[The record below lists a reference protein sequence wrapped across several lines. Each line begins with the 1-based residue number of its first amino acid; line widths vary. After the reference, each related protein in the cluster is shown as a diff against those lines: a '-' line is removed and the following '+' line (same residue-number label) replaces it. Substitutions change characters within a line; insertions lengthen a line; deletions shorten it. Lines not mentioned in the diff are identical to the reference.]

1 MKGSTTLKELTKYS
15 RLACY
20 LEKLYDKLNA
30 DFFDGELD
38 RPVITI
44 QSSSRSYGH
53 YTLYDAWSVKGEGY
67 KEINIAAGTLN
78 RPIEFTVSTMLH
90 EMCHQYNSEIA
101 NIQDCSRGGT
111 YHNKHFKACAES
123 HGLTVERTDK
133 YGYST
138 TTPSDELLDW
148 ILNNDIQEIKLNR
161 NEIHGI
167 RITGGNAAANGGIET
182 PTKIA
187 THNHRYVCPCCH
199 NIARSSK
206 IINLICGDCLQL
218 MVED

>member
-1 MKGSTTLKELTKYS
+1 MKELTKYS
-15 RLACY
+15 RLAGY

-78 RPIEFTVSTMLH
+78 RPIEYTVCTLLH
-90 EMCHQYNSEIA
+90 EMCHQYNNEIA

-111 YHNKHFKACAES
+111 YHNKYFKQTAET
-123 HGLTVERTDK
+123 HGLTVARSEK
-133 YGYST
+133 YGHSIT
-138 TTPSDELLDW
+138 APSDELLDW

-161 NEIHGI
+161 NDLYSI
-167 RITGGNAAANGGIET
+167 RILGGNAAANGGT
-182 PTKIA
+182 A
-187 THNHRYVCPCCH
+187 TSLTRPNHNHRFTCPCCH
-199 NIARSSK
+199 NIARSGKAIS
-206 IINLICGDCLQL
+206 LICGDCLL
-218 MVED
+218 PMVEA